1 MHEIKAIGVL
11 QTAKVMSAVYLAVAA
26 AVAFIVGVGILF
38 RGHAGRALFVIFVV
52 PILYGVGSF
61 LVLAV
66 VCSVYNLVAARLGG
80 VELELSAPPAPQP

>member
-11 QTAKVMSAVYLAVAA
+11 QTAKVIGSLYLVVAA
-26 AVAFIVGVGILF
+26 SVGFIVGVAMLF

-61 LVLAV
+61 LVTAV
-66 VCSVYNLVAARLGG
+66 MCWVYNLVAARLGG
-80 VELELSAPPAPQP
+80 VELELSAPAAEQP